1 MPVKA
6 ILAICIGY
14 GAGIW
19 FFVLGLKKRLL
30 LSRAIGWLP
39 TRGRVLESLV
49 YTDPTRNRTHF
60 RVRYEFFVD
69 ERMEGSTP
77 RIAGD
82 WFWNQKQQAD
92 FVARY
97 IPGQEVEVFY
107 DPRDPTRN
115 CLDRTDRSGIL
126 CMWMIALGGTVLA
139 SFLVWLVFIEG
150 H

>member
-1 MPVKA
+1 MPIKA

-19 FFVLGLKKRLL
+19 FFVLGLKKHLL
-30 LSRAIGWLP
+30 LAKAMGWLP
-39 TRGRVLESLV
+39 TRGRILESLV

-60 RVRYEFFVD
+60 RVCYEFFVD
-69 ERMEGSTP
+69 ERVEGSTP

-82 WFWNQKQQAD
+82 WFWNQKQQEA

-97 IPGQEVEVFY
+97 IPGQDVEVFY
-107 DPRDPTRN
+107 DPRNPTRN
-115 CLDRTDRSGIL
+115 CLDRTDRSGIT
-126 CMWMIALGGTVLA
+126 CMWLIALGGTVLA